1 MRTHSGMFAALA
13 LLSSFAASSAQAD
26 PYTCDDNK
34 PCLIEASE
42 AGRYRVRL
50 EWSGQGTEYDYY
62 KIIVQLHGGGEAKEF
77 RVKGKAGGRGKFN
90 LRKAGD
96 YELTVAGCYGPKSA
110 EMFRASSEKVRMNLY

>member
-1 MRTHSGMFAALA
+1 MRNPSAMPAALA
-13 LLSSFAASSAQAD
+13 LLSSFAASSAQGE

-34 PCLIEASE
+34 PCIIDASE

-62 KIIVQLHGGGEAKEF
+62 KIIAQPHGGGEGREF

-90 LRKAGD
+90 LKRAGD
-96 YELTVAGCYGPKSA
+96 YEITVAGCYGPKSA
-110 EMFRASSEKVRMNLY
+110 EMCRPSSEKVRMNLY